1 MKMAALLRGI
11 NVGGNRPIAMPA
23 LCAAAEAD
31 GLRGV
36 RSYIQSGNLVFEAGR
51 FAPEKVTAILEDC
64 IHESFG
70 FPVDVLVRTSAQW
83 AAYAKGNPF
92 PGAAKERPALLQLAL
107 SKRPMNADVVA
118 KVSERAV
125 NGEKV
130 KAIGGALWIDFALS
144 VGKSK
149 ITPAVL
155 DKAAGSPVTMR
166 NWKTV
171 LKLNEML
178 TTEAA

>member
-1 MKMAALLRGI
+1 MVALLRGI
-11 NVGGNRPIAMPA
+11 NAGGNRPVPMAA

-51 FAPEKVTAILEDC
+51 FAPEKAAAILEDC
-64 IHESFG
+64 VHESFG
-70 FPVDVLVRTSAQW
+70 FPVDVVVRTAAQW
-83 AAYAKGNPF
+83 AVYAKAGPF
-92 PGAAKERPALLQLAL
+92 PGAAKQRPALLQLAL
-107 SKRPMNADVVA
+107 SKRPMNADAVA
-118 KVSERAV
+118 KVRARAV

-130 KAIGGALWIDFALS
+130 KASGDALWIDFALS

-149 ITPAVL
+149 ITPAAL

-166 NWKTV
+166 NWNTV
-171 LKLNEML
+171 LKLQEML
-178 TTEAA
+178 TTGE